1 MEKVIAYLKSTSEEL
16 MTKVS
21 WPTWEELQSSTI
33 IVMVASIIFAG
44 VVFIIDFTSNFA
56 MEIFYKFFEN

>member
-1 MEKVIAYLKSTSEEL
+1 

-44 VVFIIDFTSNFA
+44 IVFIIDFASNGA
-56 MEIFYKFFEN
+56 MEIFYKFFES